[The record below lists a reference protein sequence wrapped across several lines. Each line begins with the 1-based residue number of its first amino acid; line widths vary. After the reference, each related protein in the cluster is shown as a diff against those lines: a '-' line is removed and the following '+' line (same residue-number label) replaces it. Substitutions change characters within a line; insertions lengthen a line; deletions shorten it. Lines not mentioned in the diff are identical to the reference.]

1 MGNNEDARLA
11 CAERSSIERRE
22 INRERTMSA
31 NEKVNFG
38 EPWSHEKAY
47 HITTL
52 NDFFFVQVEPDVI
65 DRIVQCVNFCAG
77 LPGSEM
83 NQSFVD
89 TNIDSM
95 ERATASMLKMSARI
109 AELEARVKEFRQ
121 YTNHKA
127 GCAVLKEPSSLSSWK
142 QSRCT
147 CGLEALLAKGA
158 K

>member
-1 MGNNEDARLA
+1 M
-11 CAERSSIERRE
+11 
-22 INRERTMSA
+22 TTPKP

-38 EPWSHEKAY
+38 EPWSYEKAY

-95 ERATASMLKMSARI
+95 ERATASMLKMSTRI
-109 AELEARVKEFRQ
+109 AELEARVKELEEWATERGHFRSCEE
-121 YTNHKA
+121 NFMSDANAK
-127 GCAVLKEPSSLSSWK
+127 CI
-142 QSRCT
+142 
-147 CGLEALLAKGA
+147 CGLDALKTVGKWKEQLK
-158 K
+158 